1 MNDDDQTM
9 VTLAYDPVLRKVGCV
24 LLQAVAGI
32 DQPVVHSWNPDKWL
46 LAPTPT
52 LGKMTFS
59 RAQWEEI
66 AKADNEGQKPRR
78 ITP

>member
-1 MNDDDQTM
+1 
-9 VTLAYDPVLRKVGCV
+9 V
-24 LLQAVAGI
+24 LLQAAYGLGSDRGLVMLW
-32 DQPVVHSWNPDKWL
+32 DTQKWL

-66 AKADNEGQKPRR
+66 AKSDNEGRKPRR